1 MTAGL
6 RSRGGGETQAPQLSE
21 CGHDRSCL
29 DFGADRDI
37 KCRTC
42 WDNREIL
49 IQRLIEP
56 FEHALGSFGVDAVA
70 AGDAVVPSP
79 TASTTPAERTTG
91 RTRSLRRRAG
101 SKRTRSESRGS
112 TPTPKT
118 QEAKEKTVDVGYSL
132 RSANRT
138 MSDHE
143 EEECIRVQDLSLMR
157 SRSQDSS
164 GPVGKSIKP
173 TPHMTGLKGGGVK
186 WWESRGAGTHGR
198 WGRPIGRG
206 NERSPSVASSTSA
219 SRAKAAAPPV
229 KKSQQKTLFSF
240 FTPSPAGI
248 NRVPTP
254 PSYAGNPSIPPPT
267 TSPTSSSQKKPAV
280 VEAVKV
286 DLVPKAKEKR
296 LPEKA
301 RKQPRPGTRRS
312 MRDVKK
318 ENINYKE
325 DSDSDVDLGD

>member
-6 RSRGGGETQAPQLSE
+6 RSRGGETQAPQLSE

-29 DFGADRDI
+29 DFGTDRDI

-42 WDNREIL
+42 WENREIL

-56 FEHALGSFGVDAVA
+56 FEHALGSFGVDAVVT
-70 AGDAVVPSP
+70 GDAVVSSQ

-112 TPTPKT
+112 TPTPKA
-118 QEAKEKTVDVGYSL
+118 QEMKEKTADGGYSL

-138 MSDHE
+138 MSEPE
-143 EEECIRVQDLSLMR
+143 EEDCIRVQDLSLMR

-173 TPHMTGLKGGGVK
+173 ASHTTRFKEGGIK
-186 WWESRGAGTHGR
+186 WWESGGPGTHGKS
-198 WGRPIGRG
+198 GKLIGRG
-206 NERSPSVASSTSA
+206 NERSPSVASTPA
-219 SRAKAAAPPV
+219 SRTKAATQPV
-229 KKSQQKTLFSF
+229 KKPQQKTLFSF
-240 FTPSPAGI
+240 FTPRPAGD
-248 NRVPTP
+248 NSVPAP
-254 PSYAGNPSIPPPT
+254 PSHAKSPDIPSPT
-267 TSPTSSSQKKPAV
+267 ISPTSSSQKNPAV
-280 VEAVKV
+280 VQAVKV
-286 DLVPKAKEKR
+286 DLMPKAKEKR
-296 LPEKA
+296 LPEKV
-301 RKQPRPGTRRS
+301 RKQPRSGTRRS

-318 ENINYKE
+318 DNINYKE
-325 DSDSDVDLGD
+325 DSDSDVDLED